1 MNYRYTGSGFIVNVK
16 AGETAADSVKRL
28 LAEQPTTDRPS
39 MQVLNAQVR
48 LVHAIEDIVVANDV
62 AEIRE
67 ALVTALRELAAHTH
81 GLKVV

>member
-16 AGETAADSVKRL
+16 AGETPADSVKRL

-48 LVHAIEDIVVANDV
+48 LVHAIEDIAAANDV
-62 AEIRE
+62 AEVRD
-67 ALVTALRELAAHTH
+67 ALVSALRELAAHTH
-81 GLKVV
+81 GLKVT